1 MIINKIDIT
10 AFGMLENR
18 QFDFSDGLNLLYGSN
33 ESGKTTVL
41 SFVKFMLYGTKIHKE
56 YSASAFKEKYMPW
69 SGKPM
74 SGSLT
79 LTDETGRQYIITRL
93 VSDTRSTIKIIN
105 ATTGADIADKDAL
118 RNPGKYFTS
127 LGEEAFSY
135 IAFLSSLTAAVKN
148 DRNGEL
154 LAKLSNISQ
163 TGTEEISYQ
172 TAAGKINEEILSL
185 SSNKRRNAVLPG
197 LQNEISET
205 KNKIA
210 YLKKTCLEYEKTNN
224 EIRELESK
232 KSKLE
237 HELNQQKAAFSSE
250 SDVLKLKEAADAMSI
265 INSDFSMRFSTV
277 SDFEKSSVDKYKTLI
292 NKIKYAKISGYFF
305 ILAAVIFV
313 ILFVYGGIGCRLAF
327 GACAVVSVLLCL
339 SAMFFARRSL
349 QKTDNIKSILKKY
362 NCKNADEFKAGLERL
377 KQIQRKKES
386 ILKEIG
392 TNIFDDNCKK
402 TLNDFTFSNN
412 SDKIG
417 LVSDKLNEINARL
430 AVLKSTS
437 DKFQDCEAELME
449 AEENLDVLESGMHNT
464 QKRLKSLQIALEILN
479 SSFDEVKSIFAPS
492 LADCAGEMF
501 SYITSGKYT
510 KLKSDEHFTVKLK
523 STADYNNADLYSRG
537 TCEQL
542 YLALRLALCKTAVK
556 DIELPVFLDD
566 AFCTYDDDRLFNVL
580 RLIKNESSNRQMF
593 ISSCRSSEFL
603 FFRNENV
610 NIIKL

>member
-402 TLNDFTFSNN
+402 TLYDFTISNN

>member
-41 SFVKFMLYGTKIHKE
+41 SFVKFMLYGTKIHKD
-56 YSASAFKEKYMPW
+56 YAAVAFKEKYMPW
-69 SGKPM
+69 SGKPL

-79 LTDETGRQYIITRL
+79 LTDENGQRYIITRF
-93 VSDTRSTIKIIN
+93 VSDARSTLKIIN
-105 ATTGADIADKDAL
+105 ESTGADITDKDAL

-127 LGEEAFSY
+127 LGEEAFSS

-154 LAKLSNISQ
+154 LTKLSNISQ

-172 TAAGKINEEILSL
+172 SVSNKINEEILSL
-185 SSNKRRNAVLPG
+185 SSNKRKNAILPM

-205 KNKIA
+205 KNKIT
-210 YLKKTCLEYEKTNN
+210 YLKKTCLEYEKTND
-224 EIRELESK
+224 EICELESK
-232 KSKLE
+232 KSEFE
-237 HELNQQKAAFSSE
+237 HELNQQKAVLSSE
-250 SDVLKLKEAADAMSI
+250 ADVLKLKEAADAVSK
-265 INSDFSMRFSTV
+265 INSDFSMRFSSV
-277 SDFEKSSVDKYKTLI
+277 SDLEKISVDKYKVLI
-292 NKIKYAKISGYFF
+292 NKIKFAKTAGYFCM
-305 ILAAVIFV
+305 LAAAIFV
-313 ILFVYGGIGCRLAF
+313 ILFVYGGIGYRLAF

-362 NCKNADEFKAGLERL
+362 NCKNAEEFKAGLERL
-377 KQIQRKKES
+377 KQIQEEKER
-386 ILKEIG
+386 ILKKIG

-402 TLNDFTFSNN
+402 TLNDFTFLNN

-417 LVSDKLNEINARL
+417 MVSDKLNEINTRL
-430 AVLKSTS
+430 AVLKSS
-437 DKFQDCEAELME
+437 YDKCQNCATELME
-449 AEENLDVLESGMHNT
+449 AEENLGVLENEMQNT
-464 QKRLKSLQIALEILN
+464 QKRLKSLKIALEILN
-479 SSFDEVKSIFAPS
+479 SSFDEAKSIFAPS
-492 LADCAGEMF
+492 LAECAGEIF

-523 STADYNNADLYSRG
+523 SAANYNNADFYSRG

-556 DIELPVFLDD
+556 EIELPVFLDD

-580 RLIKNESSNRQMF
+580 RFIKNESSNRQIF

-603 FFRNENV
+603 FFRNEGI
-610 NIIKL
+610 NIITL

>member
-1 MIINKIDIT
+1 MIIHKIDIT

>member
-313 ILFVYGGIGCRLAF
+313 ILFVYGGIVCRLAF
-327 GACAVVSVLLCL
+327 GACAVVSELLCL
-339 SAMFFARRSL
+339 SAMFFASMRL

-402 TLNDFTFSNN
+402 TLYDFTISNN